1 MMQITNTTDG
11 KFVGLVFDAEQ
22 PIELGGSLFVPT
34 NVVRVSPTEFR
45 FFNSSYVIDVQEI

>member
-1 MMQITNTTDG
+1 MMQITDTTDG
-11 KFVGLVFDAEQ
+11 KYVGLVFDPEQ

-34 NVVRVSPTEFR
+34 DVVKVSPTEFR